1 MKTCKYIITESGGI
15 FVQSPTSVM
24 GGWARHKWLK
34 QHFGKEVSIA
44 SASMWELLC
53 EKYEVLELEEE

>member
-1 MKTCKYIITESGGI
+1 MTESGGI

-53 EKYEVLELEEE
+53 EKYDVLELEKE